1 MKSKQYPEQL
11 GPYVVKVKSEK
22 SADKWQDFDTA
33 RLQISVGQEYHEGDK
48 MVATL
53 DWLRSRFPFSQI
65 CVNDTLQR
73 FNLMF
78 EDNLGLPEALKI
90 SRERGQIWA
99 QKYGDE
105 SKRHES
111 SEIIHW
117 DFWLGQSDYTVTRD
131 MINDIYR
138 DHEEFRNLISQNIED
153 IWARRRVKKPEIYTD
168 ERYHEF
174 FALSC
179 EYLLEEISVFSMMF
193 ENRRAIDIYP
203 GTTIFAATILQGRT
217 IPGAP
222 SGLGKGHFC
231 RIDFSRNH
239 SFAANAN
246 TRPIKDNGLAL

>member
-1 MKSKQYPEQL
+1 MKSKQYPEQNGL
-11 GPYVVKVKSEK
+11 YIVKVKSEK
-22 SADKWQDFDTA
+22 SADKWQKFDTA

-53 DWLRSRFPFSQI
+53 DWLRARFSVSQI

-78 EDNLGLPEALKI
+78 EENLDLPEALRV
-90 SRERGQIWA
+90 SRERGQLWA
-99 QKYGDE
+99 QKYGAE
-105 SKRHES
+105 SRKHES
-111 SEIIHW
+111 SEMVHW
-117 DFWLGQSDYTVTRD
+117 DFWLDQADYTLTRG
-131 MINDIYR
+131 MINDLYH
-138 DHEEFRNLISQNIED
+138 DHEEFKNLISRNIED

-168 ERYHEF
+168 DRYHEF
-174 FALSC
+174 FDLSC

-193 ENRRAIDIYP
+193 ENKLAIDIYP
-203 GTTIFAATILQGRT
+203 GTTIFAATILQGRS

-239 SFAANAN
+239 SFAANTN
-246 TRPIKDNGLAL
+246 TRAIMDKGLAL